1 MCIAISFGLLGF
13 LFFFWGTG
21 VKSRALTENFAAVT
35 FSEEE
40 TVNAV
45 PTHLKSMTVRN
56 SHLYYL
62 TPHLN
67 GQWCGHRY
75 SPQFGMFHSI

>member
-1 MCIAISFGLLGF
+1 MMEKCDD
-13 LFFFWGTG
+13 
-21 VKSRALTENFAAVT
+21 VT

-40 TVNAV
+40 TVGPV
-45 PTHLKSMTVRN
+45 PQQVKPMAIRN

-67 GQWCGHRY
+67 GQW
-75 SPQFGMFHSI
+75 FGGLMLPPPGMAFS

>member
-1 MCIAISFGLLGF
+1 M
-13 LFFFWGTG
+13 
-21 VKSRALTENFAAVT
+21 ENFAAVT

-67 GQWCGHRY
+67 GQWCGHVTPHNLACSTAY
-75 SPQFGMFHSI
+75 SNPWLMQSMWKASVKNGFDM